1 MTFQFTPPP
10 RLIPG
15 KPGSPAGP
23 GGGVPLLRV
32 VSGGGAVS
40 QNENNNPLLR
50 AAIGYIERGWWVL
63 PLHPRTKDPVGRLVP
78 HGCNSATN
86 SADVVRQWWNSVPDA
101 NIGIAI
107 KKSGLVVIDVDPRNG
122 GVETFERLQEK
133 HGKISS
139 AVEQLSGGGGNHLV
153 YLADDGLSLPGKLGP
168 GVDLLSGARYF
179 LAEPSVHP
187 DTGKQYLWEAS
198 SDPLQ
203 GCVPSVLP
211 LWVKDLARLSGDV
224 LEALP
229 GARYVDQK
237 QIAELRDALQC
248 VSAEDYHQ
256 WVNFGQALTELGH
269 AGYALWDEWS
279 QTSTKYDSQVMLRK
293 WRSFKPGA
301 YQVES
306 IFFTAQQCGWVN
318 PASIV
323 SLEPAPV
330 PVEMVTVAADVVP
343 VNNTFEQAP
352 DKLLSPPGVLGQ
364 ITEWVNKTSRKHQP
378 MFAVQ
383 TAIAIGC
390 AILGR
395 RYVTTTGNWPT
406 LYMVNVGKSASGKEH
421 AKHAIE
427 SALDQCGL
435 SGLIGPNGYT
445 SDSGVLSALHS
456 KPSHV
461 TVMDEFGKELE
472 MASIKGNARARGTL
486 KTLMEMWGRCGG
498 VARPQGYS
506 TVGLNQTDAA
516 RIEQRMVHNPAL
528 TLVAMSTPETFFE
541 NVGGAAVSDGFL
553 NRLLIVESDHGR
565 QVSKIGDGGF
575 DVPLPDAVIQWAN
588 AMVDGTELSQ
598 AAPVPTPTLVEMS
611 RAALELFRNFDQ
623 ECVEQADQWEVRG
636 LHDMWGRTNEIAMRL
651 ALVVAMGTQMQ
662 APFVVDGQSAAWA
675 IQYVRYH
682 CTRTVVRLESSLSDT
697 DFEATKN
704 QVLGLLVKA
713 GKRGLTVRE
722 ISKASRKFRAL
733 PQRQQIE
740 VLMSLSFVG
749 DIARVTV
756 PTLSG
761 QAREA
766 WVAVADGELAPPV
779 KVPTI
784 ADKPVGGLYH

>member
-15 KPGSPAGP
+15 KPDSPAGS

-40 QNENNNPLLR
+40 QNENNNALLR
-50 AAIGYIERGWWVL
+50 AALGYIDRGWWVL

-229 GARYVDQK
+229 GARYVDPVQVE
-237 QIAELRDALQC
+237 ELRDAMRH

-279 QTSTKYDSQVMLRK
+279 QTSTKYDGQVMLRK

-352 DKLLSPPGVLGQ
+352 QHLLNPPGVIGA
-364 ITEWVNKTSRKHQP
+364 IAEWVNHTSRKHQP

-395 RYVTTTGNWPT
+395 RFVTTTGNWPT

-421 AKHAIE
+421 AKFAIE

-506 TVGLNQTDAA
+506 TVGLTPADVAQL
-516 RIEQRMVHNPAL
+516 EQRIVYNPAL
-528 TLVAMSTPETFFE
+528 SLVAMSTPETFFE
-541 NVGGAAVSDGFL
+541 HVGGAAVSDGFL
-553 NRLLIVESDHGR
+553 NRLLIVESDFGR
-565 QVSKIGDGGF
+565 QTSKLGDRCV
-575 DVPLPDAVIQWAN
+575 DESLPAGVIEWALSMTAAGN
-588 AMVDGTELSQ
+588 ELAQMTPKPSPTVVELS
-598 AAPVPTPTLVEMS
+598 TE
-611 RAALELFRNFDQ
+611 ALRLFREFDA
-623 ECVEQADQWEVRG
+623 ECIGHADQWETKG

-704 QVLGLLVKA
+704 QVLCLLHKA
-713 GKRGLTVRE
+713 GRNGLTVRE
-722 ISKASRKFRAL
+722 ISQRSRKFRAL
-733 PQRQQIE
+733 PQRQQVE
-740 VLMSLSFVG
+740 VLASLSFVEE
-749 DIARVTV
+749 IARVSIK
-756 PTLSG
+756 TLSG
-761 QAREA
+761 KVREC
-766 WVAVADGELAPPV
+766 WVATASEMAVEQA
-779 KVPTI
+779 
-784 ADKPVGGLYH
+784 